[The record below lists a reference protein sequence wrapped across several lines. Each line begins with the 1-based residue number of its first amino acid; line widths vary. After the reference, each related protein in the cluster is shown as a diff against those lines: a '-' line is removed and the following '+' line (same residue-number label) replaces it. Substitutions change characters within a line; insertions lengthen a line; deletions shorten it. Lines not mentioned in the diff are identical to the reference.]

1 MDQNTNESGVAN
13 ALQVTVRYAAAIEPF
28 HDKDAN
34 AGETL
39 ASLKARVLVAFGLTE
54 GAPTEGGTF
63 TYKLFHNKDEL
74 TDLSRTIGSVG
85 GHASAVVL
93 KLSQEVKQGPST
105 RSQPQ

>member
-1 MDQNTNESGVAN
+1 MDQNTSESGVSN

-28 HDKDAN
+28 HDKDAD

-63 TYKLFHNKDEL
+63 TYKLFKNKDEL
-74 TDLSRTIGSVG
+74 TDLSRTIGSVV
-85 GHASAVVL
+85 GHARAVVL
-93 KLSQEVKQGPST
+93 KLSQEVKQGSST
-105 RSQPQ
+105 RS